1 VIAVSDVDNWIGLGI
16 AALGVV
22 YLFVVLIRPERF

>member
-1 VIAVSDVDNWIGLGI
+1 MIAMADLDNWIGLGI

-22 YLFVVLIRPERF
+22 YLFLVLIHPERF